1 MNKFLFSF
9 FNDLIWKFWF
19 WSSSELYPGFSHF
32 SSCLFNSSSNRFESF
47 MENDALRGS
56 MNDCFLI
63 RGAPQVAVA
72 RVFFARITLAPSRIL
87 IECASFLISNYLRF
101 PPAATVA
108 AAAATE
114 NLSRV
119 CSRAERVS
127 LFDEWRSSDFRG
139 IALNSEI

>member
-1 MNKFLFSF
+1 
-9 FNDLIWKFWF
+9 
-19 WSSSELYPGFSHF
+19 
-32 SSCLFNSSSNRFESF
+32 
-47 MENDALRGS
+47 

-108 AAAATE
+108 AAAE
-114 NLSRV
+114 SLSRV